1 MGAAGQARAWPS
13 RKQRHQEASAVD
25 TTLGDKIPE
34 FNTKTGAN
42 GNVGLSGAS
51 FSLGDHRTKFETFI
65 IILVAVIIIGG
76 SELLIYAFN
85 VPQYVLPRPSQIAT
99 ALVTEFPNL
108 WPHLLI
114 TLKEL
119 FIGFAI
125 GASIGFLLAA
135 VITQFPFV
143 EKVVTPYILLLVTT
157 PMLALVPLLI
167 LRFGFGSEPRII
179 AVALASG
186 PMVMINSATGFRRV
200 DLAKIA
206 LARSFGASTF
216 QIFTKIRI
224 PMAMP
229 MIIVG
234 LMVGSIFGLLTTIG
248 AEMVGGAEGLGNRL
262 TYYSALIRMPQFFA
276 IILIL
281 AILGI
286 SIYVF
291 FFWLGKKWASWEA

>member
-1 MGAAGQARAWPS
+1 LDRA
-13 RKQRHQEASAVD
+13 
-25 TTLGDKIPE
+25 LGDTIPT
-34 FNTKTGAN
+34 FNKKQPGR
-42 GNVGLSGAS
+42 GEGGVSLSGGLAS
-51 FSLGDHRTKFETFI
+51 LVAGGGRTRLEI
-65 IILVAVIIIGG
+65 AVIILVAVAIIGG
-76 SELLIYAFN
+76 AEFLLGYLEI
-85 VPQYVLPRPSQIAT
+85 PQYVLPKPSLIAW
-99 ALVTEFPNL
+99 ALVTEFKFI

-114 TLKEL
+114 TLYEL
-119 FIGFAI
+119 LVGFAI
-125 GASIGFLLAA
+125 GGSIGFVLAA

-143 EKVVTPYILLLVTT
+143 EKIVTPYILLLVTT

-206 LARSFGASTF
+206 LARSFGASTL

-262 TYYSALIRMPQFFA
+262 TYYSSLIRMPQFFA

-281 AILGI
+281 AIIGI

>member
-1 MGAAGQARAWPS
+1 
-13 RKQRHQEASAVD
+13 VD
-25 TTLGDKIPE
+25 KVLGDSIPE
-34 FNTKTGAN
+34 FNRKDEAG
-42 GNVGLSGAS
+42 GVGLSG
-51 FSLGDHRTKFETFI
+51 LGAIAIGGNRTRLEI
-65 IILVAVIIIGG
+65 LVIVLVAVVIIGG
-76 SELLIYAFN
+76 DEVLLRALN
-85 VPQYVLPRPSQIAT
+85 VPQYILPKPSQIVT
-99 ALVTEFPNL
+99 ALFTEWPNR
-108 WPHLLI
+108 WPHLI
-114 TLKEL
+114 TTLYEL
-119 FIGFAI
+119 FVGFAI
-125 GASIGFLLAA
+125 GGSIGFVMAA

-186 PMVMINSATGFRRV
+186 PMVMINSATGFRRT

-206 LARSFGASTF
+206 LARSFGASTL

-262 TYYSALIRMPQFFA
+262 TYYSSLIRMPQFFA

-281 AILGI
+281 AIIGI

>member
-1 MGAAGQARAWPS
+1 MD
-13 RKQRHQEASAVD
+13 KV
-25 TTLGDKIPE
+25 LGDKIPE
-34 FNTKTGAN
+34 FNKKQGGGAI
-42 GNVGLSGAS
+42 GLSSAS
-51 FSLGDHRTKFETFI
+51 FSLGDHRTKFETLVI
-65 IILVAVIIIGG
+65 VLVAGIIIGG
-76 SELLIYAFN
+76 MELALVLLK
-85 VPQYVLPRPSQIAT
+85 VPQYVLPKPSLIIV
-99 ALVTEFPNL
+99 ALFTEWHFL
-108 WPHLLI
+108 WPHILI
-114 TLKEL
+114 TIYEL
-119 FIGFAI
+119 LSGFIA
-125 GASIGFLLAA
+125 GASIGFVLAA

-143 EKVVTPYILLLVTT
+143 EKIVTPYILLLVTT

-206 LARSFGASTF
+206 LARSFGASTL

-234 LMVGSIFGLLTTIG
+234 LMVGSIFGLLTAIG

-281 AILGI
+281 AFMGI

>member
-1 MGAAGQARAWPS
+1 LSEAANTVPS
-13 RKQRHQEASAVD
+13 FDKKAGG
-25 TTLGDKIPE
+25 GDS
-34 FNTKTGAN
+34 GSMA
-42 GNVGLSGAS
+42 GGLSASLASGA
-51 FSLGDHRTKFETFI
+51 GRTWLEVFV

-76 SELLIYAFN
+76 AEFLLTWFA
-85 VPQYVLPRPSQIAT
+85 VPQYVLPKPSQIAT

-108 WPHLLI
+108 WPHLLT

-119 FIGFAI
+119 FVGFGI
-125 GASIGFLLAA
+125 GASIGFILAA

-186 PMVMINSATGFRRV
+186 PMVMINAATGFRRT

-206 LARSFGASTF
+206 LARSFGANTL

-234 LMVGSIFGLLTTIG
+234 LMVGSIFGLLTTVG

-276 IILIL
+276 VILIL
-281 AILGI
+281 AIIGI

-291 FFWLGKKWASWEA
+291 FFWLGKRWASWET